1 MSILHNPRDRSL
13 KGENASIRSDC
24 KKAYTIVHF
33 LVIDRKGPSPLWVPP
48 PQDSVRKAEQASKQ
62 HPTMSSVLLP
72 LPLMINSGSISPI
85 IHFHPTSWCFITV
98 IIDTLN
104 KTKGKLPE
112 SKFGFFKV
120 YINIFTVF
128 NTKFNEYIVPSIVPL
143 CRSRLPI
150 SRENDKFKKEFFE
163 YL

>member
-1 MSILHNPRDRSL
+1 ML
-13 KGENASIRSDC
+13 KIIAS
-24 KKAYTIVHF
+24 
-33 LVIDRKGPSPLWVPP
+33 
-48 PQDSVRKAEQASKQ
+48 SK
-62 HPTMSSVLLP
+62 T
-72 LPLMINSGSISPI
+72 
-85 IHFHPTSWCFITV
+85 T
-98 IIDTLN
+98 
-104 KTKGKLPE
+104 E